1 MEKLS
6 FKTNLNCG
14 GCVSKVQPDLDNAAG
29 IESWQVDI
37 NHADKILTVQSA
49 GITHE
54 EVVAL
59 IRKKGFVATPA

>member
-1 MEKLS
+1 M
-6 FKTNLNCG
+6 
-14 GCVSKVQPDLDNAAG
+14 SKVQPDLDNAAG